1 MFDQL
6 LISGLFGGLFFGLIF
21 TKWPAERVFVC
32 AMLAAYFAGLVDTT
46 EVLDKATNTGVV
58 TLILLLLVSI
68 GLEKLSWLS
77 RLSNKLIVHSY
88 SGSLLRI
95 GIATAFFS
103 AFVNNTAVVASL
115 AHTVRNNR
123 LHPASRLLIPLSY
136 AAILGGT
143 MTLIGTST
151 NLIVSSF
158 LEDVT
163 GTGLAFFDFLIVGAS
178 ATVVG
183 LLVLLLSARLLPVG
197 GSEIMDINEYVIEV
211 EVDKGSTLIGKS
223 CLLYTSDAADE

>member
-77 RLSNKLIVHSY
+77 RLSNKLIVRSY
-88 SGSLLRI
+88 S
-95 GIATAFFS
+95 
-103 AFVNNTAVVASL
+103 AVCC
-115 AHTVRNNR
+115 
-123 LHPASRLLIPLSY
+123 
-136 AAILGGT
+136 G
-143 MTLIGTST
+143 
-151 NLIVSSF
+151 
-158 LEDVT
+158 
-163 GTGLAFFDFLIVGAS
+163 
-178 ATVVG
+178 
-183 LLVLLLSARLLPVG
+183 
-197 GSEIMDINEYVIEV
+197 
-211 EVDKGSTLIGKS
+211 
-223 CLLYTSDAADE
+223 